1 MTHANTTAMLAGLR
15 ELPGAARSF
24 VSQHLVE
31 VTMKTRILM
40 LLVSIALGA
49 VTMQASAEEETTPP
63 TTSDDTAVAATP
75 ADDSSTEPA
84 AAVEPATSQT
94 ESK

>member
-1 MTHANTTAMLAGLR
+1 
-15 ELPGAARSF
+15 
-24 VSQHLVE
+24 
-31 VTMKTRILM
+31 MKTRILM

-49 VTMQASAEEETTPP
+49 VTMQVRAEEETTPP

-75 ADDSSTEPA
+75 ADDSSTEPMA
-84 AAVEPATSQT
+84 ASEPATGET